1 MSSTPMDVDS
11 PRPAP
16 NANGGI
22 GLSRSGINVPAIA
35 KVSDII
41 SNFRP
46 TRLFKRDYHN
56 EPTTVL
62 SLDFDDKGELLMTSE
77 TDESIQLYNVL
88 DGTFN
93 KSLFSKKYGVKHAK
107 FTHKSTSIIYAST
120 KENNDIRYLATHD
133 NSFLRY
139 FKGHTGSVTC
149 LTMNPG
155 SDTFVSSSL
164 DNTVRIWDLNSV
176 NPIGMLN
183 INSPH
188 LTAFDPSACV
198 LAIASPAAQTIL
210 LYDIRKFEKEPFASF
225 DLYPFAKHDPT
236 ARAWRSL
243 DFSNDGKSLLVGT
256 AGNTHFVLD
265 AFDGKLKH
273 GLIRKSGG
281 TRRLSLAKEGPD
293 GEDDTEARHHTSGDV
308 CFSPDGRYVLSGQQ
322 RNNVLV
328 YDITG
333 ATQTGGNTPMCE
345 LESKNEVAA
354 IRYNPRFNMF
364 ATADRELNFWVPD
377 RDSV

>member
-1 MSSTPMDVDS
+1 M
-11 PRPAP
+11 
-16 NANGGI
+16 
-22 GLSRSGINVPAIA
+22 
-35 KVSDII
+35 
-41 SNFRP
+41 
-46 TRLFKRDYHN
+46 
-56 EPTTVL
+56 L

-88 DGTFN
+88 DGTYN

-120 KENNDIRYLATHD
+120 KENSMPFALYSGSEMLINPADDIRYLATHD

-164 DNTVRIWDLNSV
+164 DNTIRIWDLNSV

-188 LTAFDPSACV
+188 LTAFDPSANV
-198 LAIASPAAQTIL
+198 LAVASPAAQTIL
-210 LYDIRKFEKEPFASF
+210 LYDIRKFDKEPFATF
-225 DLYPFAKHDPT
+225 DLYPYAKHDPT
-236 ARAWRSL
+236 SRVWRTL

-256 AGNTHFVLD
+256 GGNTHFVLD

-281 TRRLSLAKEGPD
+281 TRRLPLGKEGAD
-293 GEDDTEARHHTSGDV
+293 GEDDADGSHHTSGDV

-333 ATQTGGNTPMCE
+333 ATQSGGNAPMCE
-345 LESKNEVAA
+345 LESKSEVAA

-364 ATADRELNFWVPD
+364 ATADKELNFWVPD